1 MSKDYLCFKT
11 GQFKIQKTLSA
22 FALFVKTLKEDGFTN
37 GRIIELG
44 TGRGGFSVFLALY
57 CIFLGKEWKL
67 YTFDNGN
74 RLQKHSQI
82 ALLKLGASFFNTD
95 IFGEEATKEIIELI
109 QSEGT
114 TVLLCDNGHKR
125 REFNLFSKYLKS
137 GDYIFAHDL
146 KIEIREKD
154 VEEACEK
161 YDIVPH
167 MQKTFEEVRWLSKK
181 KT

>member
-1 MSKDYLCFKT
+1 MPKNYLCFKM
-11 GQFKIQKTLSA
+11 GQYDIPKTLSA
-22 FALFVKTLKEDGFTN
+22 FARFVKTLKENGVTN

-44 TGRGGFSVFLALY
+44 TGCGGFSVFLALY

-74 RLQKHSQI
+74 RLEEHCQS
-82 ALLKLGASFFNTD
+82 AMLKLGASFFNTD

-109 QSEGT
+109 QAEGT
-114 TVLLCDNGHKR
+114 TILLCDNGNKR

-146 KIEIREKD
+146 TTEIHEDD
-154 VEEACEK
+154 VEELCEK

-167 MQKTFEEVRWLSKK
+167 MQKMFGEVWWLSKK
-181 KT
+181 KI